1 MALVD
6 LRSLMGSRNVVETR
20 WGNGGMEGRGEEG
33 VESRWRG
40 GVGERG
46 REGWKRRHRGWW
58 TGVGENVGRRT
69 LLDCLPRPS
78 PPPPLPPLP
87 PL

>member
-46 REGWKRRHRGWW
+46 REGWKRRHRGLEKMWDVELSW
-58 TGVGENVGRRT
+58 TAYPGLPH
-69 LLDCLPRPS
+69 LLPS
-78 PPPPLPPLP
+78 LLHPL
-87 PL
+87 

>member
-40 GVGERG
+40 GEGERG
-46 REGWKRRHRGWW
+46 RDGRGGTVGGGQGLEKMWDVELSW
-58 TGVGENVGRRT
+58 TAYPGLPH
-69 LLDCLPRPS
+69 LLLS
-78 PPPPLPPLP
+78 LLHPL
-87 PL
+87 